1 MPLRPRGNDRPTAGR
16 RYDGSRPN
24 YYAGLLSVEHAR
36 GRRAYE
42 YRAAGTPEEFLVAA
56 SRQHFQRMLERY
68 VEAALAAFFAEL
80 GELTVEQ
87 RNRLRALAG
96 DE

>member
-1 MPLRPRGNDRPTAGR
+1 
-16 RYDGSRPN
+16 
-24 YYAGLLSVEHAR
+24 
-36 GRRAYE
+36 
-42 YRAAGTPEEFLVAA
+42 
-56 SRQHFQRMLERY
+56 MLERY